1 MADTSAHRFRTLD
14 GWRGVCAL
22 LVALHHFPAHGFVY
36 ALPLVRNAWLLV
48 DFFFVLSGFVIAYA
62 YGERLSNGAQIKSF
76 ALRRFLRLWPLH
88 AVILCGFVTLEVVG
102 FTRTGVIFTGGR
114 SLYALCTNLLLVQ
127 ALGLHRG
134 LTWNTPSWS
143 ISTEFWT
150 YLIFAA
156 ACFLL
161 PRMRA
166 AISIGLIALSIAIL
180 VFISRFGMRET
191 FEWGIARC
199 VFGFFTGVLTHD
211 IWARGWLKRLGG
223 STAEIGAVLFALAYL
238 IFIPGNRA
246 LEYLAPPVFACLVL
260 VFANGRGLVSEVMD
274 RRAVNALG
282 RWSYSIYMVHM
293 LVLAM
298 IASAL
303 NIANF
308 TGWRADALTLGYI
321 ACVAGVSAYTW
332 RWVEI
337 PGQRLF
343 VQNVSRASL
352 ATASPSEP
360 IG

>member
-1 MADTSAHRFRTLD
+1 MAEASAHRFRTLD

-22 LVALHHFPAHGFVY
+22 LVALHHFPAHGFLY
-36 ALPLVRNAWLLV
+36 ALPVVRNAWLLV

-62 YGERLSNGAQIKSF
+62 YGGRLSDAAQIKSF
-76 ALRRFLRLWPLH
+76 TLRRFLRLWPLH
-88 AVILCGFVTLEVVG
+88 AAILGGFVVLEIIG
-102 FTRTGVIFTGGR
+102 YTRTGVIFTGGR
-114 SLYALCTNLLLVQ
+114 SLTALGTNLLLVQ
-127 ALGLHRG
+127 ALGFHPG

-156 ACFLL
+156 VCFSL

-166 AISIGLIALSIAIL
+166 AASLALIALSIAIL
-180 VFISRFGMRET
+180 VFVSRFGMRET
-191 FEWGIARC
+191 FEWAIARC
-199 VFGFFTGVLTHD
+199 VFGFFVGVLTHD
-211 IWARGWLKRLGG
+211 VWARGWLKRFGG
-223 STAEIGAVLFALAYL
+223 SGAEAGAVFFALAYL

-260 VFANGRGLVSEVMD
+260 VFANGRGLVSEAMD
-274 RRAVNALG
+274 KRAVNALG

-293 LVLAM
+293 LVLAI

-303 NIANF
+303 PIAHIA
-308 TGWRADALTLGYI
+308 GWRADALTLGYI
-321 ACVAGVSAYTW
+321 ACVIGVSAFTW

-343 VQNVSRASL
+343 AQNVPRAAL
-352 ATASPSEP
+352 PVASPPEP

>member
-1 MADTSAHRFRTLD
+1 MAEASAHRFRTLD

-22 LVALHHFPAHGFVY
+22 LVALHHFPARGFIY
-36 ALPLVRNAWLLV
+36 SLPLVRNAWLLV

-62 YGERLSNGAQIKSF
+62 YGERLSTGAQIKSF
-76 ALRRFLRLWPLH
+76 TLRRFLRLWPLH
-88 AVILCGFVTLEVVG
+88 VVILGGFVVLEVIG
-102 FTRTGVIFTGGR
+102 YTRTGMIFTGGR
-114 SLYALCTNLLLVQ
+114 SLYALGTNLLLMQ
-127 ALGLHRG
+127 ALGFHPG

-156 ACFLL
+156 VCFSL
-161 PRMRA
+161 PRLRA
-166 AISIGLIALSIAIL
+166 AASLALIALSVGIL
-180 VFISRFGMRET
+180 VFVSRFGMRET
-191 FEWGIARC
+191 FDWAIARC
-199 VFGFFTGVLTHD
+199 VFGFFTGVLTFEV
-211 IWARGWLKRLGG
+211 WSRGWLKQFAG
-223 STAEIGAVLFALAYL
+223 SVAEIGAVLFALAYL
-238 IFIPGNRA
+238 IFVPGNRA

-260 VFANGRGLVSEVMD
+260 VFANGRGWVSRAMD
-274 RRAVNALG
+274 TRTANALG

-293 LVLAM
+293 LVLAS

-303 NIANF
+303 NMVHV

-321 ACVAGVSAYTW
+321 ACVIGISALTW

-343 VQNVSRASL
+343 VQNVPRGAL
-352 ATASPSEP
+352 PLASPPEP

>member
-62 YGERLSNGAQIKSF
+62 YGERLSTGAQIKSF
-76 ALRRFLRLWPLH
+76 TLRRFLRLWPLH
-88 AVILCGFVTLEVVG
+88 VVILCGFVVLEIIG
-102 FTRTGVIFTGGR
+102 YARTGTIFTGGR
-114 SLYALCTNLLLVQ
+114 SLYALGTNLLLVQ
-127 ALGLHRG
+127 ALGLHPG

-143 ISTEFWT
+143 ISIEFWT

-156 ACFLL
+156 VCFSL
-161 PRMRA
+161 PRLRA
-166 AISIGLIALSIAIL
+166 AASIVLIASSVAIL
-180 VFISRFGMRET
+180 VFVSRFGMRET
-191 FEWGIARC
+191 FDWAIARC
-199 VFGFFTGVLTHD
+199 IFGFFTGVLTFE
-211 IWARGWLKRLGG
+211 IWSRGWLKRFG
-223 STAEIGAVLFALAYL
+223 SSSAEIGAVLFALAYL
-238 IFIPGNRA
+238 LFIPGNRA
-246 LEYLAPPVFACLVL
+246 LEYLAPPIFACLVL
-260 VFANGRGLVSEVMD
+260 VFANGRGLVSEMMD

-293 LVLAM
+293 LVLAI

-303 NIANF
+303 NIAHF
-308 TGWRADALTLGYI
+308 TGLRADALTLGYI
-321 ACVAGVSAYTW
+321 ACVVGVSACTW

-343 VQNVSRASL
+343 VQNVSRSAMP
-352 ATASPSEP
+352 TASTPEP

>member
-1 MADTSAHRFRTLD
+1 MAETSAHRFRTLD

-22 LVALHHFPAHGFVY
+22 LVALHHFPAHGFLY
-36 ALPLVRNAWLLV
+36 ALPLIRNAWLLV

-62 YGERLSNGAQIKSF
+62 YGARLSTSAQIKSF
-76 ALRRFLRLWPLH
+76 TLRRFLRLWPLH
-88 AVILCGFVTLEVVG
+88 AVILGGFVVLEIIG
-102 FTRTGVIFTGGR
+102 YTRTGMIFTGGR
-114 SLYALCTNLLLVQ
+114 SLYALATNLLLVQ
-127 ALGLHRG
+127 ALGLHSG

-156 ACFLL
+156 VCFSL
-161 PRMRA
+161 PRLRA
-166 AISIGLIALSIAIL
+166 VSSILLIALSVAIL
-180 VFISRFGMRET
+180 VFVSRFGMRET

-199 VFGFFTGVLTHD
+199 VFGFFTGVLTFEV
-211 IWARGWLKRLGG
+211 WSRSWLKRFGG
-223 STAEIGAVLFALAYL
+223 SGPEIGAVLFVLAYL
-238 IFIPGNRA
+238 IFIPGHRA

-260 VFANGRGLVSEVMD
+260 VFANGRGLVSEMMD

-293 LVLAM
+293 LVLAI

-303 NIANF
+303 NIGHF
-308 TGWRADALTLGYI
+308 TGWRADAFTLGYI
-321 ACVAGVSAYTW
+321 ACVIGVSAFTW

-343 VQNVSRASL
+343 VQNVPRSGMPAAS
-352 ATASPSEP
+352 TPGP

>member
-1 MADTSAHRFRTLD
+1 MAEASAHRFRTLD

-62 YGERLSNGAQIKSF
+62 YGERLSIGAQIKSF
-76 ALRRFLRLWPLH
+76 TLRRFLRLWPLH
-88 AVILCGFVTLEVVG
+88 VVILGGFVVLEIIG
-102 FTRTGVIFTGGR
+102 YTRTGTIFTGGR
-114 SLYALCTNLLLVQ
+114 SLYALGTNLLLAQ
-127 ALGLHRG
+127 ALGFHPG

-156 ACFLL
+156 VCFLL
-161 PRMRA
+161 PRMRTA
-166 AISIGLIALSIAIL
+166 ASVALIALSVAVL
-180 VFISRFGMRET
+180 VFVSRFGMRET

-199 VFGFFTGVLTHD
+199 VFGFFTGVLTYD
-211 IWARGWLKRLGG
+211 IWRRGWLKRLGG
-223 STAEIGAVLFALAYL
+223 SGAEIGAVLFALAYL
-238 IFIPGNRA
+238 LFIPGNRA

-260 VFANGRGLVSEVMD
+260 VFANGRGLVSDMMD
-274 RRAVNALG
+274 KRAVNALG

-293 LVLAM
+293 LVLAA

-303 NIANF
+303 NIGHF
-308 TGWRADALTLGYI
+308 TGWHADVLTLGYI
-321 ACVAGVSAYTW
+321 ACVVGVSACTW

-337 PGQRLF
+337 PGQRLL
-343 VQNVSRASL
+343 VQNVPPASL
-352 ATASPSEP
+352 AMASPSEP

>member
-1 MADTSAHRFRTLD
+1 MVEVSAHRFRTLD

-22 LVALHHFPAHGFVY
+22 LVALHHFPAHGFLY

-62 YGERLSNGAQIKSF
+62 YGERLSDDAQVKSF

-88 AVILCGFVTLEVVG
+88 VVILGGFVVLDIIG
-102 FTRTGVIFTGGR
+102 YTRTGAIFTGGR
-114 SLYALCTNLLLVQ
+114 SLYALGTNLLLVQ
-127 ALGLHRG
+127 ALGFNPG

-150 YLIFAA
+150 YLIFAGV
-156 ACFLL
+156 CFSL

-166 AISIGLIALSIAIL
+166 ATSLALIALSVAIL
-180 VFISRFGMRET
+180 VFVSRFGMRET
-191 FEWGIARC
+191 FEWAIARC
-199 VFGFFTGVLTHD
+199 VFGFFTGVLTHE
-211 IWARGWLKRLGG
+211 IWARGWLKRFGG
-223 STAEIGAVLFALAYL
+223 SVAEIGVTLFVLAYL
-238 IFIPGNRA
+238 IFIPGNRV

-260 VFANGRGLVSEVMD
+260 AFANGRGLVSEAMD
-274 RRAVNALG
+274 RRPINALG

-293 LVLAM
+293 LLLA
-298 IASAL
+298 IVASAL
-303 NIANF
+303 NIAHI

-321 ACVAGVSAYTW
+321 ACVVGVSAFTW

-343 VQNVSRASL
+343 VQNVRRTPSSA
-352 ATASPSEP
+352 ASPAEP